1 MAMPLPDK
9 EGEWPEQQEWFTK
22 VLERMFQE
30 QEHVIQHMLNR
41 ALGNQ
46 YPSNLPTDDCDDLPD
61 IPVERLPDLQEIREP
76 KEREKDEKAES
87 EILELEAHAV
97 DAVDATAAKEKAETE
112 LIPITAALR
121 AMTMDLILQEG
132 KKAALGVNF
141 MAELREEGSHRTNFV
156 IGILDGVMAVLVC
169 IHLALMIAM
178 SEVEVETSRF
188 YLGLSEMPSDR
199 WQNYFE
205 TAELFFFFVYLLD
218 VLLRVCLLRS
228 KWPYDPQQGT
238 VMFMNLFDAFLVL
251 VNVVELML
259 MSGSNAQESPS
270 TSIRVVKLLRVVRT
284 LRIVKTF
291 AAFRQLRI
299 LVASCIAS
307 IGALLW
313 SMVLLLLLKLSF
325 ALLISEQLQGFIQ
338 DETADL
344 EARKELFYL
353 YGSFSRALY
362 TMYEI
367 TYSGGWFVRV
377 RPAVD
382 KVSGWYAIPFLTY
395 ITLVVFA
402 VLRVVTAL
410 FIKETLESTAN
421 DADLAIEIQRHAG
434 SKLSRKLE
442 VLFNAFDRNG
452 NGTLSREEWEL
463 AMSLPSVSQY
473 MQALDIRMLNCESL
487 FDVLDDGDN
496 EVTISEFCKG
506 LKQVKGQARA
516 LDVVF
521 LQHATEK
528 VFKECKA
535 IRKQLENSNSQH
547 FSRHSIDVA
556 SHIRSI

>member
-1 MAMPLPDK
+1 
-9 EGEWPEQQEWFTK
+9 
-22 VLERMFQE
+22 
-30 QEHVIQHMLNR
+30 MLNR
-41 ALGNQ
+41 ALLDQ
-46 YPSNLPTDDCDDLPD
+46 YPLKLPTDDCGDLPD
-61 IPVERLPDLQEIREP
+61 VPVERLPHFPEIGEPRE
-76 KEREKDEKAES
+76 REKAES

-97 DAVDATAAKEKAETE
+97 DAIAAKEKAETE
-112 LIPITAALR
+112 LVPITAALR
-121 AMTMDLILQEG
+121 AITMDLILKEG
-132 KKAALGVNF
+132 KKATLGVNF
-141 MAELREEGSHRTNFV
+141 MAELREDGSRRTNFV
-156 IGILDGVMAVLVC
+156 IGILDGGMAILVC

-178 SEVEVETSRF
+178 TEVEVETSRF
-188 YLGLSEMPSDR
+188 YLGLSEKPSDI

-205 TAELFFFFVYLLD
+205 IAELFFFFVYLFD
-218 VLLRVCLLRS
+218 VILRVCLLRS
-228 KWPYDPQQGT
+228 RWPYDPQHGT
-238 VMFMNLFDAFLVL
+238 VMFMNLFDAFLVV
-251 VNVVELML
+251 VNAVELML
-259 MSGSNAQESPS
+259 MSNAQESPS

-307 IGALLW
+307 IGALVW

-325 ALLISEQLQGFIQ
+325 ALLISESLQGFIQ

-344 EARKELFYL
+344 DARKELFYL

-382 KVSGWYAIPFLTY
+382 KVSGWYAVPFLAY

-442 VLFNAFDRNG
+442 VLFNAFDQNG

-535 IRKQLENSNSQH
+535 IHQKLENCQH
-547 FSRHSIDVA
+547 LSRPHSIDVG
-556 SHIRSI
+556 SHVRSI

>member
-1 MAMPLPDK
+1 
-9 EGEWPEQQEWFTK
+9 
-22 VLERMFQE
+22 
-30 QEHVIQHMLNR
+30 MLNR
-41 ALGNQ
+41 ALLDQ
-46 YPSNLPTDDCDDLPD
+46 YPSKLPTDDCDDLPD

-87 EILELEAHAV
+87 EMLELEAHAV
-97 DAVDATAAKEKAETE
+97 DAIDASAAKEKAETE

-121 AMTMDLILQEG
+121 AMTMDLILKEG
-132 KKAALGVNF
+132 KKAALGANF
-141 MAELREEGSHRTNFV
+141 MAELRQDGSGSRRTNFV

-178 SEVEVETSRF
+178 SEIEVETSRF

-205 TAELFFFFVYLLD
+205 IAELFFFFVYLLD
-218 VLLRVCLLRS
+218 VMLRVCLLRS
-228 KWPYDPQQGT
+228 RWPYDPQHGT
-238 VMFMNLFDAFLVL
+238 VMFMNLFDAFLVI
-251 VNVVELML
+251 VNAVELML
-259 MSGSNAQESPS
+259 MSNGSNAQESPS

-344 EARKELFYL
+344 DARKELFYL

-367 TYSGGWFVRV
+367 TYSGGWLVRV

-382 KVSGWYAIPFLTY
+382 KVSGWYAVPFLMY

-535 IRKQLENSNSQH
+535 IRQKLENSQH
-547 FSRHSIDVA
+547 FSRDSIDVA
-556 SHIRSI
+556 SHIRST